1 MVLTYAKYIDL
12 MTALDEY
19 CKGELDR
26 KELQKAIFSRYA
38 NKYGSFVA
46 ENSKGSKKLFM
57 IRFQRDKLNK
67 KEMKKFCN
75 YMDAT

>member
-26 KELQKAIFSRYA
+26 IELQKAIFKRYT

-46 ENSKGSKKLFM
+46 ENSIGSKKLFM

-67 KEMKKFCN
+67 REMKKFCN